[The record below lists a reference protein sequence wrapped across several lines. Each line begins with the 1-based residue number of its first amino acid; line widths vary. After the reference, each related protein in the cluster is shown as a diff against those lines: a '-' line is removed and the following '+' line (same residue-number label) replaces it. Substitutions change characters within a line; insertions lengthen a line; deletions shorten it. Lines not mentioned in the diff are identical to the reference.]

1 MFDEPLVKL
10 DCLAHYGDMRYH
22 LILFTR
28 LITNNISGQ
37 FKIND
42 VIITAIVVITPILT
56 NIYLFIYLSRPWIEF
71 VIESQITDMKKM
83 KIRRKQKQFVYD

>member
-28 LITNNISGQ
+28 LITNNFSGQ

-42 VIITAIVVITPILT
+42 IIITAIVVITPILT
-56 NIYLFIYLSRPWIEF
+56 NIYLFIYLFIYLSRPWIEF
-71 VIESQITDMKKM
+71 VIESQITDMKK
-83 KIRRKQKQFVYD
+83 

>member
-28 LITNNISGQ
+28 LITKNFSGQ

-42 VIITAIVVITPILT
+42 VIITAIVVIKPILT
-56 NIYLFIYLSRPWIEF
+56 NIYLFIYLFFYPGPELNL
-71 VIESQITDMKKM
+71 
-83 KIRRKQKQFVYD
+83 

>member
-10 DCLAHYGDMRYH
+10 DCLAHYGDMRY

-28 LITNNISGQ
+28 LITNNFSGQ

-56 NIYLFIYLSRPWIEF
+56 NIYLFIYLFI
-71 VIESQITDMKKM
+71 QALD
-83 KIRRKQKQFVYD
+83 

>member
-1 MFDEPLVKL
+1 MFDEIKL

-28 LITNNISGQ
+28 LITNNFSGQ

-71 VIESQITDMKKM
+71 VIESQITDMKK
-83 KIRRKQKQFVYD
+83 

>member
-22 LILFTR
+22 LILFTH
-28 LITNNISGQ
+28 LITNNFSGQ

-56 NIYLFIYLSRPWIEF
+56 NIYLFIYLFIYPGPGLNL
-71 VIESQITDMKKM
+71 
-83 KIRRKQKQFVYD
+83 

>member
-28 LITNNISGQ
+28 LITNNFSGQ

-42 VIITAIVVITPILT
+42 VIISCNCCHNTHF
-56 NIYLFIYLSRPWIEF
+56 NKYLFIYLSRPWIEF
-71 VIESQITDMKKM
+71 VIESQITDMKK
-83 KIRRKQKQFVYD
+83 

>member
-10 DCLAHYGDMRYH
+10 DCLAHYCDMRYH
-22 LILFTR
+22 HILFTR
-28 LITNNISGQ
+28 LITNNFSGQ

-56 NIYLFIYLSRPWIEF
+56 NIYLFIYLSRFWIEF
-71 VIESQITDMKKM
+71 VIESQIQ
-83 KIRRKQKQFVYD
+83 I